1 MLARL
6 ASFLWGKFQSKAEVR
21 KFVTLG
27 LIFFLI
33 IGSYWALRPVKHS
46 IFCALVGI
54 EYEPLAKIISLFV
67 IIPIL
72 IVYSKLVDL
81 LPRRTVFYLF
91 TFIYGSLSLF
101 FAWRFMQPSC
111 GLLTME
117 TDPTR
122 LIGWLWFIFVE
133 SFGSL
138 MVSLFWA
145 ITTDVTNADSAK
157 RGFPLIVVL
166 GQTGNILGP
175 LALQAKRYGFAHSG
189 PIVAIVAMIMFA
201 MGGLMWFFFYST
213 PKDQLQGYVAKK
225 EMEGKKSRPG
235 VFEGFFHIAT
245 KPYLLIIFGIVVAYE
260 AIITVVDYHF
270 MALARTVYTTEIDY
284 NAYLNSYAIWTGII
298 ATSCIILGI
307 SNIQRRLGISAS
319 LFLMPILTLAGVLTI
334 AMYPTLTVAFWTI
347 AIAKAVNYALNQPV
361 IKQLY
366 IPTSKDSRYK
376 AQAWIDMF
384 GSRGSKAV
392 GSGANLVRGVLT
404 TAYGPLGLTIFLFGF
419 CGMSLFTVIGWL
431 FGAHYLAGTYQEAID
446 NNEIVC

>member
-6 ASFLWGKFQSKAEVR
+6 ASLLWGQFQSKAEVR
-21 KFVTLG
+21 KFIVLG

-46 IFCALVGI
+46 IFCAIVGI
-54 EYEPLAKIISLFV
+54 QYEPLAKIISLFV

-72 IVYSKLVDL
+72 FGYSKLVDL
-81 LPRRTVFYLF
+81 YPRRTVFYLL
-91 TFIYGSLSLF
+91 TAVYGLLSLF

-111 GLLTME
+111 GILSLE

-145 ITTDVTNADSAK
+145 ITTDITDAESAK

-166 GQTGNILGP
+166 GQSGNIVGP
-175 LALQAKRYGFAHSG
+175 LVLQARRYGFAHSG
-189 PIVAIVAMIMFA
+189 PIVAIISLIMFS
-201 MGGLMWFFFYST
+201 MGALMWFFFHST
-213 PKDQLQGYVAKK
+213 PKDQLKGYVSKK
-225 EMEGKKSRPG
+225 EVPAQKRRPG
-235 VFEGFFHIAT
+235 VLEGFFHIAT
-245 KPYLLIIFGIVVAYE
+245 KPYLLAIVGIVMAYE

-270 MALARTVYTTEIDY
+270 LALAKSVYVTEIDY
-284 NAYLNSYAIWTGII
+284 NTYLNSYAIWTGIV
-298 ATSCIILGI
+298 ATGCIILGI
-307 SNIQRRLGISAS
+307 SNVQRRLGMTAS
-319 LFLMPILTLAGVLTI
+319 LFLMPILTIIGVLAITT
-334 AMYPTLTVAFWTI
+334 YPTLSIAFWTI
-347 AIAKAVNYALNQPV
+347 VISKAVNYALNQPV

-376 AQAWIDMF
+376 AQAWIDLF
-384 GSRGSKAV
+384 GSRGSKAI
-392 GSGANLVRGVLT
+392 GSGTNLTRGVLT
-404 TAYGPLGLTIFLFGF
+404 SLYGPFGLTLFLFGF
-419 CGMSLFTVIGWL
+419 CGASMVVVVGWL
-431 FGAHYLAGTYQEAID
+431 FGAHYLASTYKEAID